1 MEVSRQLPDH
11 VAAIVIP
18 PHESA
23 QVSYCLWIIIH
34 RLYYRSC
41 YLLMNLHGGVC
52 ACACIGVGVCDR
64 IYMYRYTSSRICTG
78 VFMCVHVCERQNIHL
93 CLSSMPIN
101 FSRQRTGVCVC
112 VCMCDRIYVYKCTH
126 KQPRTCF
133 CMCMVTAH
141 TATHCNTLLHNPQA
155 WQGASTCVT
164 SSIQLRVA
172 IWEIRSSLYDACH
185 YFSPPLFTLL

>member
-23 QVSYCLWIIIH
+23 QVLYCLLIIVH

-78 VFMCVHVCERQNIHL
+78 VF
-93 CLSSMPIN
+93 
-101 FSRQRTGVCVC
+101 VC
-112 VCMCDRIYVYKCTH
+112 VCMCVRDRIYICANH
-126 KQPRTCF
+126 LC
-133 CMCMVTAH
+133 
-141 TATHCNTLLHNPQA
+141 
-155 WQGASTCVT
+155 
-164 SSIQLRVA
+164 SSISRDRGQVCVCVRV
-172 IWEIRSSLYDACH
+172 YV
-185 YFSPPLFTLL
+185 